1 MHRRAMRRFLHWRP
15 VTTTSSG
22 VRALTASLGIGLL
35 LLGSAACGTGAAS
48 NSSDTLVFAAI
59 PSEEE
64 DNPRQSYKT
73 VIERLEAA
81 TGKTVE
87 VKQTTNY
94 NGVIEGLKS
103 GTVDIGVLGPFSY
116 VLAKKV
122 GAKITPVAALAESKE
137 KPTYLS
143 YGITQGDNADV
154 KSIED
159 FKGKKVCF
167 GDPASTSSY
176 LFPRAGLKDND
187 IDPDNDVTPV
197 MAGAH
202 DLSILSVKSGKCD
215 VGFAADTYV
224 DHTMPDKGRIK
235 KGDLKVVWRSVPIP
249 ESPVALRDDLP
260 KKVREQVTSTLTE
273 ELNKDWLVQNGK
285 CKDAESCVV
294 ATDTAY
300 WGYLPIDDKDYAP
313 IRKVCAITKD
323 KQCEGEE

>member
-1 MHRRAMRRFLHWRP
+1 MHRRALRH
-15 VTTTSSG
+15 
-22 VRALTASLGIGLL
+22 LTASVGIGLL
-35 LLGSAACGTGAAS
+35 LAGSAACGTGAAS
-48 NSSDTLVFAAI
+48 SDDTLVFAAI

-64 DNPRQSYKT
+64 DNPRQSYQK
-73 VIERLEAA
+73 VVERLEEA
-81 TGKTVE
+81 TGKKVE

-122 GAKITPVAALAESKE
+122 GAKISPVAVLAEDK
-137 KPTYLS
+137 KQPTYLS
-143 YGITQGDNADV
+143 YGITQGDNKDV
-154 KSIED
+154 KSIKD
-159 FKGKKVCF
+159 FEGKKVCF

-187 IDPDNDVTPV
+187 IDPDKDVKPV

-224 DHTMPDKGRIK
+224 EHTMPEKGRIK
-235 KGDLKVVWRSVPIP
+235 KGDIKVVWRSVPIP
-249 ESPVALRDDLP
+249 ESPIAVRNDLP
-260 KKVREQVTSTLTE
+260 KKVRNQISSTLVD
-273 ELNKDWLVQNGK
+273 ELNKDWLVKSGE

-294 ATDTAY
+294 ASDAAY
-300 WGYLPIDDKDYAP
+300 WGYLPIEDKDYAP
-313 IRKVCAITKD
+313 IRRVCAVTKD
-323 KQCEGEE
+323 KQCEGEEA